1 MRRGRLFVVAGPSGA
16 GKGTLIAEL
25 LKRYPRARLSVSATT
40 REPRP
45 GEREGV
51 EYHFL
56 DRKEFERRAQAGEF
70 LEWAEV
76 HGNLYGTPRRAVEEW
91 LEGGHDVILEID
103 VQGAWQVRE
112 RMPEA
117 VTVFVAP
124 PSLEA
129 LEERLR
135 RRGTESEEEIRRR
148 LRNAVRE
155 NEERTGFRHVV
166 VNDDL
171 RRAVDELCA
180 IYEKESESLETT
192 EKQDGR

>member
-16 GKGTLIAEL
+16 GKGTLISEL
-25 LKRYPRARLSVSATT
+25 LKRYPQARLSVSATT

-56 DRKEFERRAQAGEF
+56 DRKEFQRRAQAGDF

-91 LEGGHDVILEID
+91 LERGHDVILEID
-103 VQGAWQVRE
+103 VQGARQVRE

-117 VTVFVAP
+117 VTVFVTP

-135 RRGTESEEEIRRR
+135 QRGTENEEEIRRR

-155 NEERTGFRHVV
+155 NQERTDFRHVV

-171 RRAVDELCA
+171 RRAVEELCA
-180 IYEKESESLETT
+180 IYEKESTSLETT
-192 EKQDGR
+192 EK

>member
-25 LKRYPRARLSVSATT
+25 LKRYPRTRLSVSATT

-45 GEREGV
+45 GERDGV
-51 EYHFL
+51 DYHFL
-56 DRKEFERRAQAGEF
+56 GREEFLRRAGAGEF

-76 HGNLYGTPRRAVEEW
+76 HGNLYGTPRGAVEEW
-91 LEGGHDVILEID
+91 LEKGQDVILEID
-103 VQGAWQVRE
+103 VQGARQVRE

-117 VTVFVAP
+117 VTIFVEP
-124 PSLEA
+124 PSMEA

-135 RRGTESEEEIRRR
+135 RRGTESEEELQRR

-155 NEERTGFRHVV
+155 SGEKEGFRYVV
-166 VNDDL
+166 MNDDL
-171 RRAVDELCA
+171 QRAVEELCA
-180 IYEKESESLETT
+180 IYEEESASAEAR
-192 EKQDGR
+192 KKGDWR

>member
-16 GKGTLIAEL
+16 GKGTLVAEL

-56 DRKEFERRAQAGEF
+56 DCKEFERRAQAGDF

-76 HGNLYGTPRRAVEEW
+76 HGNLYGTPRRTVEEW
-91 LEGGHDVILEID
+91 LEKGHDVILEID
-103 VQGAWQVRE
+103 VQGARQVRE

-117 VTVFVAP
+117 VTVFIAS
-124 PSLEA
+124 PSMEA

-135 RRGTESEEEIRRR
+135 RRGTENEEEIRRR

-171 RRAVDELCA
+171 RRAVEDLCA
-180 IYEKESESLETT
+180 IYEKESASLEKT
-192 EKQDGR
+192 EK

>member
-16 GKGTLIAEL
+16 GKGTLISEL
-25 LKRYPRARLSVSATT
+25 LKQYPQARLSVSATT

-51 EYHFL
+51 DYHFL
-56 DRKEFERRAQAGEF
+56 DRKEFERRAQAGDF

-91 LEGGHDVILEID
+91 LKRGHDVILEID
-103 VQGAWQVRE
+103 VQGAQQVRE

-135 RRGTESEEEIRRR
+135 RRGTENEEEIRRR

-171 RRAVDELCA
+171 RRAVEELCA
-180 IYEKESESLETT
+180 IYEKESASLETT
-192 EKQDGR
+192 

>member
-40 REPRP
+40 RDPRP

-51 EYHFL
+51 DYHFL
-56 DRKEFERRAQAGEF
+56 DREEFLRRAGEGEF

-76 HGNLYGTPRRAVEEW
+76 HGNLYGTPRGAVEEW
-91 LEGGHDVILEID
+91 LNEGHDVILEID
-103 VQGAWQVRE
+103 VQGARQVRE

-117 VTVFVAP
+117 VTVFVEP

-135 RRGTESEEEIRRR
+135 RRGTESEEELRRR

-155 NEERTGFRHVV
+155 SGEKGGFRHVV

-171 RRAVDELCA
+171 QRAVEELCA
-180 IYEKESESLETT
+180 IYEKESAST
-192 EKQDGR
+192 EA